1 MILCDYSYHNQ
12 SIYSS
17 VSIYKTQSLANCSSL
32 ADRKMDMIKNIP
44 VHMDYVGQGRAE
56 KLYQV
61 LYHRLHQLVQILF
74 LLDQIIIVLFG
85 VVGLG
90 WGYTIQQFSQTVV
103 KHLVA
108 LKIKYQLSLFHPG
121 IHSWRWSRAR
131 QLADHT
137 TLGNLQVNQFT
148 TYLVDDQHAQVQAN
162 QVAGCSP

>member
-12 SIYSS
+12 SIYLS
-17 VSIYKTQSLANCSSL
+17 VSIYKIQSLANCSSL

-61 LYHRLHQLVQILF
+61 LYHRLQLIHLLF
-74 LLDQIIIVLFG
+74 HLYQIIIVLFG

-103 KHLVA
+103 EFLVA
-108 LKIKYQLSLFHPG
+108 LSNKVPF
-121 IHSWRWSRAR
+121 
-131 QLADHT
+131 
-137 TLGNLQVNQFT
+137 
-148 TYLVDDQHAQVQAN
+148 
-162 QVAGCSP
+162 

>member
-32 ADRKMDMIKNIP
+32 AERKMDMIKNIP

-61 LYHRLHQLVQILF
+61 LYQKLQLIHILF
-74 LLDQIIIVLFG
+74 HLDQIIIVLFG

-103 KHLVA
+103 EYLVA
-108 LKIKYQLSLFHPG
+108 LSNKVPFQSVSPRCTF
-121 IHSWRWSRAR
+121 
-131 QLADHT
+131 LA
-137 TLGNLQVNQFT
+137 
-148 TYLVDDQHAQVQAN
+148 LVSCLPA
-162 QVAGCSP
+162 C

>member
-61 LYHRLHQLVQILF
+61 LYHSQVAAHLIHNLF
-74 LLDQIIIVLFG
+74 HLNQIIIVLFG

-103 KHLVA
+103 EYLVA
-108 LKIKYQLSLFHPG
+108 LSNQAPFQPVSPRCTF
-121 IHSWRWSRAR
+121 
-131 QLADHT
+131 LA
-137 TLGNLQVNQFT
+137 
-148 TYLVDDQHAQVQAN
+148 LVS
-162 QVAGCSP
+162 CSPAC